1 MTAKP
6 LRLSRGTDIQ
16 SLGLPVKPNVHAIE
30 PVDSTVRDRKQFGE
44 RVLRARLEFGARQ
57 KPPRS
62 VSQSEVGGVLGVTG
76 VAVGSWEAGR
86 KIPDLGTIQKLAFVL
101 GVRAA
106 WLAFGEEPIRLGE
119 GSAPPPAQDRQH
131 G

>member
-1 MTAKP
+1 MGEPFRQSRRATLQAERLLVNSSVDRP
-6 LRLSRGTDIQ
+6 GHLRQT
-16 SLGLPVKPNVHAIE
+16 N
-30 PVDSTVRDRKQFGE
+30 KQFAEFGS

-62 VSQSEVGGVLGVTG
+62 VSQSEVGAALGVTG
-76 VAVGSWEAGR
+76 VAVGSWEAGKR
-86 KIPDLGTIQKLAFVL
+86 QPDLGTIQKLALVL

-106 WLAFGEEPIRLGE
+106 WLAFGEEPMRLGE
-119 GSAPPPAQDRQH
+119 GPAPGPQSNERH